1 MKAIDCHHRNT
12 RNSTAEHRRQSESPP
27 LVIVRFSIFP
37 SDLAWRLGREIRLRI
52 KIIYCTKVSD
62 FPRFAAATQTKL
74 LELLGKLK
82 QEDRPEQN
90 WHPEQTRQSDPT
102 RV

>member
-27 LVIVRFSIFP
+27 
-37 SDLAWRLGREIRLRI
+37 
-52 KIIYCTKVSD
+52 
-62 FPRFAAATQTKL
+62 FAAATQTKL

-82 QEDRPEQN
+82 QELHSWSGRARHGCSCVPGVIAAWILLALAMALAGDGDNGGPGMK
-90 WHPEQTRQSDPT
+90 
-102 RV
+102 